1 MTNEDYRKGFDA
13 GVKSIIDKFHK
24 SRNYES
30 MEGYLE
36 VLDIL
41 IKKFE
46 FDYSIFGSNRIYLT
60 LKALRATLKSL
71 S

>member
-1 MTNEDYRKGFDA
+1 MTSEDYRKGFDA

-24 SRNYES
+24 SKNYES

-36 VLDIL
+36 CLDVL

-46 FDYSIFGSNRIYLT
+46 FADSIFGSNRFYLT
-60 LKALRATLKSL
+60 LKSLRATLKSL
-71 S
+71 G